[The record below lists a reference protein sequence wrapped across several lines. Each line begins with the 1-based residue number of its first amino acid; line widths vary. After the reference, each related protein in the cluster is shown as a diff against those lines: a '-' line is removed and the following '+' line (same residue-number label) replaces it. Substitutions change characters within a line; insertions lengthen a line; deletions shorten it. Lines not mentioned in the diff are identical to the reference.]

1 MILSMDDQ
9 HLEINKMNGFVGKL
23 NCGGSQYAS
32 HEGSSHERILSQLF
46 NTPGVL
52 LGVVHMVLPEIKKQ

>member
-9 HLEINKMNGFVGKL
+9 HLEINKMNGFVVKL
-23 NCGGSQYAS
+23 NCGYVS
-32 HEGSSHERILSQLF
+32 HKGSSHERILSQLF